1 MIKKFLLPI
10 AAFLIIGVGVLVYW
24 VIPHATTPKFVV
36 KNEAGVPVKVT
47 AHWREEVKDL
57 GEVSPGA
64 AIKFEVADEAAMEF
78 KVIYPDGRTASSSPA
93 VYFTAGTVTNAVVT
107 DSSVEVSSRL

>member
-10 AAFLIIGVGVLVYW
+10 AAFLILGVGALVYW

-36 KNEAGVPVKVT
+36 KNEASVPVKVT

-57 GEVSPGA
+57 GELSPGA
-64 AIKFEVADEAAMEF
+64 EIEFEVADEAAMGF
-78 KVIYPDGRTASSSPA
+78 KATYPNGRVASSSPA

-107 DSSVEVSSRL
+107 DSSVEVSSQL